1 MSKTK
6 QLVKQAVET
15 LTNCCHSQQLTNN
28 ELPEVEVLLEELERL
43 QEQVSLLETKNFLRK
58 PVVNAKTLKPG
69 FYELGDGIKLV
80 IK

>member
-1 MSKTK
+1 MSARK
-6 QLVKQAVET
+6 QLVKQAIET
-15 LTNCCHSQQLTNN
+15 LTNCCHSNQLTSN
-28 ELPEVEVLLEELERL
+28 EVPEVELLLEELERL
-43 QEQVSLLETKNFLRK
+43 RDQVSLLETKNFLRK